1 MTKKAKIELIIK
13 ILLILVFVPVGV
25 VSLAAKKEATWSG
38 TYETDKNNTTATGSP
53 FSEEVSFRYKTKGFY
68 VDGDTIKFGWHDQQY
83 GNDNDTYSDVKR
95 DFTNKIPDG
104 GTAGTDISEPTFSIP
119 GLYRRYAR
127 LFYLEDGQENEIGE
141 CYTGKFYSVNKDE
154 HGMYTDTIMQD
165 PYPIASESDFNK
177 IFEDPTNNY
186 KKSITYHHWN
196 YLRDKINKYNNGE
209 AVSHDNGDAIA
220 EAGTR
225 DKFSDGYTYGGV
237 NFSGQ
242 IKLPSN
248 ILGKMNKKNVNI
260 EELGCVVVPS
270 SGSGSVDYYSGE
282 QLFNNIGEVLE
293 NNSHW
298 NKITKREINPI
309 SPTSPED
316 NSEEPVNLA
325 SFSNKNLA
333 YAFSF
338 FDMCKEQEPNYSQ
351 QVLTESLIGN
361 GLVKQDEKNLRNSII

>member
-53 FSEEVSFRYKTKGFY
+53 FSEKVRFKYKTKGFY

-83 GNDNDTYSDVKR
+83 GNDNDTYSGVKH

-127 LFYLEDGQENEIGE
+127 LFYLEDGQENDIEMEKGHEHDVKVAHIGE
-141 CYTGKFYSVNKDE
+141 GIYYNDLFVDWTDNINTIEDLENSPFTEFNVNVEKPTENYRRKLIWDPLQKIRGEINLENEEISQNDLSNWDKNYSV
-154 HGMYTDTIMQD
+154 
-165 PYPIASESDFNK
+165 DFNNFYG
-177 IFEDPTNNY
+177 INLLEDI
-186 KKSITYHHWN
+186 KSSTKNGITYYN
-196 YLRDKINKYNNGE
+196 ALELYTRLGKVLRDNRYKDKLQKI
-209 AVSHDNGDAIA
+209 
-220 EAGTR
+220 
-225 DKFSDGYTYGGV
+225 
-237 NFSGQ
+237 
-242 IKLPSN
+242 
-248 ILGKMNKKNVNI
+248 
-260 EELGCVVVPS
+260 
-270 SGSGSVDYYSGE
+270 
-282 QLFNNIGEVLE
+282 
-293 NNSHW
+293 
-298 NKITKREINPI
+298 EINPI
-309 SPTSPED
+309 SPTSSED

-338 FDMCKEQEPNYSQ
+338 FDMCKGQEPNYSQ